1 MHKIFF
7 DFSVN
12 LCHTGVHKEK
22 FLIQLFGTC
31 MVRFIES
38 RFFCLDHLNFGD
50 SNLFRISFF
59 ELRISGLS
67 GLGFGQQS
75 VKICSFFI
83 CPLME
88 TATQAVDTAQQ
99 LMRLA
104 SDDGN
109 RINQLKRI
117 SASRCTA
124 AGMKF
129 RFQKSE
135 ARSQNKMK

>member
-1 MHKIFF
+1 
-7 DFSVN
+7 
-12 LCHTGVHKEK
+12 LG
-22 FLIQLFGTC
+22 
-31 MVRFIES
+31 
-38 RFFCLDHLNFGD
+38 HLNFGD

-75 VKICSFFI
+75 VKICSFI
-83 CPLME
+83 IGPLME

-109 RINQLKRI
+109 RINQLKRV
-117 SASRCTA
+117 SASRC
-124 AGMKF
+124 GGDEI
-129 RFQKSE
+129 QISE
-135 ARSQNKMK
+135 VRSQKPEVRIR